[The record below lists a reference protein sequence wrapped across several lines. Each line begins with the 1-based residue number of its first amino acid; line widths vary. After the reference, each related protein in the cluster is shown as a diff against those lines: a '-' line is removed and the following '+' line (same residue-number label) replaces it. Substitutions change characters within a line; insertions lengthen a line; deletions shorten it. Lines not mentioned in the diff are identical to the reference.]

1 MGMNT
6 DAVQRLYV
14 AYFNRPAD
22 PVSMSVYES
31 LLPTDTVA
39 TQAQLQV
46 LAETYFSPSSEYTS
60 LYAGMSNTQIVNQ
73 LYQNIFGREAEPTG
87 LVFWAG
93 ELTAGT
99 ETVASIALQLSY
111 SAQGTDAD
119 VVSNRIEA
127 ANAFTTG
134 LNTTEEI
141 TGYSGDAAAASAR
154 SWLATVGSDT
164 ASKDA
169 AVAGVDA
176 AITAAVTAGGG
187 GSTDAP
193 QVFTL
198 TASAAGDDFS
208 GGSGDDIFNSANTAR
223 YQDVDVLDGGE
234 GTDTLTAKLNSTTA
248 HDAFVNDIEII
259 NFDVLG
265 TSTILA
271 NQITGAT
278 NVNLTGGAVLTMTN
292 AAGGITYSVAESGTG
307 LTLVQATTDTAA
319 DAVTVNLGAGAL
331 GTLTLGDANV
341 TDFETFN
348 LIVDGTTST
357 TLTEANTA
365 AIATGTGESVVVT
378 GSSDAFELNI
388 SDAALGGNTTI
399 GNALTATIDAS
410 EFTGE
415 LTLDIGSMETEHV
428 DASDWSGVDIIKIQ
442 TDDTGS
448 DDNHLIDVESGTVV
462 EIAGTEDA
470 ANTVTIDPDGTGTGD
485 TLTVKLDHATAGSSI
500 DITSLTVDGFETVT
514 VESSNV
520 STASATVTNV
530 IDLIAGLSTDARLN
544 VTGSSNFTAT
554 GIENT
559 FTTINVTNT
568 ATTNLTVDSGG
579 SLTYT
584 AGAGADRL
592 ELDTVADLAT
602 GDSLTGGD
610 GEDTLAFSALPSALS
625 ATQLGLISGFEILEF
640 EETLTLTAATTTLTL
655 DTGMDTLRL
664 TGALST
670 EAAKILTVNAAS
682 GFTLDMGA
690 HTAAGSAD
698 DLNIVIA
705 GAANAGTA
713 DVVNLKVQGIGAN
726 TTNAGFQIDNV
737 ETLNIDITGD
747 QTAAHVYTISDI
759 DGAQLK
765 SITVS
770 SSNPSA
776 ALLTASDALTITTAE
791 TTLLETVD
799 MAAMSGTTDIT
810 GLASKLIA
818 TGATVTGGSGADS
831 ITGGAGADVITGNA
845 GGDTLLG
852 GNGNDNISGG
862 AGDDGI
868 EGEAGA
874 DTLTGGAGDNT
885 FTLDDG
891 HSTEASMD
899 TITDFTA
906 GAADADFDTLAFAG
920 TPVVAA
926 DIAIGAAHD
935 VKDHTTDTDTD
946 VSAYVTNG
954 IIQLTGADAAGVD
967 TLAEWID
974 IAEDTSVNG
983 WSDDANLVE
992 TVAIGFVFSGDTY
1005 ILYADDGDEDGT
1017 FATESIVKLT
1027 GLTATAVSTTEAADT
1042 VHVS

>member
-31 LLPTDTVA
+31 LLPTDRVA
-39 TQAQLQV
+39 SQAELQA
-46 LAETYFSPSSEYTS
+46 LAEQYFSPSAEYTS

-73 LYQNIFGREAEPTG
+73 LYQNIFGREAEPDG
-87 LVFWAG
+87 LVYWAG
-93 ELTAGT
+93 ELTAGRQ
-99 ETVASIALQLSY
+99 TVASIALQLSY

-134 LNTTEEI
+134 LNTTDEI

-154 SWLATVGSDT
+154 SWLATVGSDD

-176 AITAAVTAGGG
+176 AITAAVAAGGG
-187 GSTDAP
+187 GSTDAA

-208 GGSGDDIFNSANTAR
+208 GGSGDDTFDSANTAR
-223 YQDVDVLDGGE
+223 YQDVDVLDGGA

-265 TSTILA
+265 TSAILA
-271 NQITGAT
+271 NQVTGAT

-307 LTLVQATTDTAA
+307 LTLVQGTTDTAA

-331 GTLTLGDANV
+331 GTLTLGDSGG

-357 TLTEANTA
+357 TLTEATTP
-365 AIATGTGESVVVT
+365 AIGTGTGESVVVT
-378 GSSDAFELNI
+378 GSATAFELNI

-399 GNALTATIDAS
+399 GSALTATIDAS
-410 EFTGE
+410 AFTGE
-415 LTLDIGSMETEHV
+415 LTLDIGVMETEHV
-428 DASDWSGVDIIKIQ
+428 DASDWSGVDIIKIE
-442 TDDTGS
+442 TDDTGTV
-448 DDNHLIDVESGTVV
+448 DNHLIDVESGTVV
-462 EIAGTEDA
+462 EIAGTEA
-470 ANTVTIDPDGTGTGD
+470 ADNTVTIDPDGTGTED
-485 TLTVKLDHATAGSSI
+485 TLTVKLDHKTAGSSI
-500 DITSLTVDGFETVT
+500 DIAGLTIDGFETVT
-514 VESSNV
+514 IESSNV
-520 STASATVTNV
+520 STAASTVTNV
-530 IDLIAGLSTDARLN
+530 IDDIAGLSSDSRLN
-544 VTGSSNFTAT
+544 ITGSSNFTAT

-579 SLTYT
+579 ALTYT

-610 GEDTLAFSALPSALS
+610 GRDTLAFSAIPSALT
-625 ATQLGLISGFEILEF
+625 AAQLALISGFETLEF
-640 EETLTLTAATTTLTL
+640 EETNTLTGNVSLSL
-655 DTGMDTLRL
+655 DTGMDTVKL
-664 TGALST
+664 TGALTTDS
-670 EAAKILTVNAAS
+670 AKQLTITANS

-690 HTAAGSAD
+690 HTATGGDND
-698 DLNIVIA
+698 DLIISIV
-705 GAANAGTA
+705 GAANAGTN
-713 DVVNLKVQGIGAN
+713 DVVNLKVQDIAAN
-726 TTNAGFQIDNV
+726 TTNAGFHIENV
-737 ETLNIDITGD
+737 ETLNINITGD
-747 QTAAHVYTISDI
+747 GDGTDTYTISDI
-759 DGAQLK
+759 DGAQL
-765 SITVS
+765 STITVT

-776 ALLTASDALTITTAE
+776 ALLTASDELTITDVE
-791 TTLLETVD
+791 SSLLETVD
-799 MAAMSGTTDIT
+799 MSGMSGTTDIT
-810 GLASKLIA
+810 GLSDNLIA
-818 TGATVTGGSGADS
+818 TGATVKGGSGADS
-831 ITGGAGADVITGNA
+831 ITGGAGADVIEGNA

-852 GNGNDNISGG
+852 GTGNDSISGG

-885 FTLDDG
+885 FTFDDG
-891 HSTEASMD
+891 HSTEAAMD
-899 TITDFTA
+899 SITDFTA

-920 TPVVAA
+920 TAVVSA

-954 IIQLTGADAAGVD
+954 MIKLTGADAGSVN

-974 IAEDTSVNG
+974 IAEDTAVNG
-983 WSDDANLVE
+983 FSDDANAVE
-992 TVAIGFVFSGDTY
+992 TVTIGFVFNGDTY
-1005 ILYADDGDEDGT
+1005 ILYGDDGDADGT
-1017 FATESIVKLT
+1017 FATESIVKLV
-1027 GLTATAVSTTEAADT
+1027 GIEASAVSTTEAADT

>member
-31 LLPTDTVA
+31 LLPTDRVA
-39 TQAQLQV
+39 SQAELQA
-46 LAETYFSPSSEYTS
+46 LAEQYFSPSAEYTS
-60 LYAGMSNTQIVNQ
+60 LYAGMSNTQIINQ

-87 LVFWAG
+87 LVYWAG

-99 ETVASIALQLSY
+99 QTVASIALQLSY

-127 ANAFTTG
+127 ANAFTSG
-134 LNTTEEI
+134 LNTTAEI

-154 SWLATVGSDT
+154 SWLATVGSDD

-176 AITAAVTAGGG
+176 AITAAVAAGGG

-208 GGSGDDIFNSANTAR
+208 GGSGNDTFNSANTAR
-223 YQDVDVLDGGE
+223 YQDVDVLDGGA

-259 NFDVLG
+259 NFEVLG
-265 TSTILA
+265 TSAILA

-292 AAGGITYSVAESGTG
+292 AAGGITYSVAGSATG
-307 LTLVQATTDTAA
+307 LTLVQGTTDTAA

-331 GTLTLGDANV
+331 GTLTLGDSAG

-357 TLTEANTA
+357 TLTEATTP
-365 AIATGTGESVVVT
+365 AIGTGTGESVVVT
-378 GSSDAFELNI
+378 GSSTAFELNI

-399 GNALTATIDAS
+399 GNALTATINAS
-410 EFTGE
+410 AFTGE

-442 TDDTGS
+442 TDDTGTV
-448 DDNHLIDVESGTVV
+448 DNHLIDVESGTVV
-462 EIAGTEDA
+462 EIAGTEA
-470 ANTVTIDPDGTGTGD
+470 ADNTVTIDPDGSGTGD

-500 DITSLTVDGFETVT
+500 DIAGLTVNGFETVT
-514 VESSNV
+514 IESSNV
-520 STASATVTNV
+520 STASSTVTNV
-530 IDLIAGLSTDARLN
+530 IDDIAGLSTDARLN

-579 SLTYT
+579 TLTYT

-610 GEDTLAFSALPSALS
+610 GRDTLAFSAIPSALS
-625 ATQLGLISGFEILEF
+625 AAQLALISGFETLEF
-640 EETLTLTAATTTLTL
+640 EATNTLTGNVSLSL
-655 DTGMDTLRL
+655 DTGMDTVKL
-664 TGALST
+664 TGALTTDS
-670 EAAKILTVNAAS
+670 AKQLTITANS

-690 HTAAGSAD
+690 HTATGGNND
-698 DLNIVIA
+698 DLIISIV
-705 GAANAGTA
+705 GAANAGTN
-713 DVVNLKVQGIGAN
+713 DVVNLKVQDIGAN
-726 TTNAGFQIDNV
+726 TANAGFHIENV
-737 ETLNIDITGD
+737 ETLNINITGD
-747 QTAAHVYTISDI
+747 GDGTDTYTIADI
-759 DGAQLK
+759 DGAQLS
-765 SITVS
+765 SITVT

-776 ALLTASDALTITTAE
+776 ALLTASDELTITDVE
-791 TTLLETVD
+791 STLLETVD
-799 MAAMSGTTDIT
+799 MSGMSGTTNIT
-810 GLASKLIA
+810 GLNNNLIA

-852 GNGNDNISGG
+852 GTGNDSISGG

-874 DTLTGGAGDNT
+874 DILTGGAGDNT
-885 FTLDDG
+885 FTFDDG

-899 TITDFTA
+899 TVTDFTA

-920 TPVVAA
+920 TAVVAA

-935 VKDHTTDTDTD
+935 VKDHTTDTDTT

-954 IIQLTGADAAGVD
+954 IIQLTGADAGNVD

-974 IAEDTSVNG
+974 IAEDTAVNG
-983 WSDDANLVE
+983 WSNVANSVE
-992 TVAIGFVFSGDTY
+992 TVTIGFVFGGDTY
-1005 ILYADDGDEDGT
+1005 ILYGDDEDEDGT

>member
-31 LLPTDTVA
+31 LLPTDRVA
-39 TQAQLQV
+39 SQAELQA
-46 LAETYFSPSSEYTS
+46 LAEQYFSPSAEYTS

-73 LYQNIFGREAEPTG
+73 LYQNIFGREAEPDG
-87 LVFWAG
+87 LVYWAG
-93 ELTAGT
+93 ELTAGRQ
-99 ETVASIALQLSY
+99 TVASIALQLSY

-134 LNTTEEI
+134 LNTTDEI

-154 SWLATVGSDT
+154 SWLATVGSDD

-176 AITAAVTAGGG
+176 AITAAVAAGGG
-187 GSTDAP
+187 GSTDAA

-208 GGSGDDIFNSANTAR
+208 GGSGDDTFDSANTAR
-223 YQDVDVLDGGE
+223 YQDVDVLDGGA

-265 TSTILA
+265 TSAILA
-271 NQITGAT
+271 NQVTGAT

-307 LTLVQATTDTAA
+307 LTLVQGTTDTAA

-331 GTLTLGDANV
+331 GTLTLGDSGG

-357 TLTEANTA
+357 TLTEATTP
-365 AIATGTGESVVVT
+365 AIGTGTGESVVVT
-378 GSSDAFELNI
+378 GSATAFELNI

-399 GNALTATIDAS
+399 GSALTATIDAS
-410 EFTGE
+410 AFTGE
-415 LTLDIGSMETEHV
+415 LTLDIGVMETEHV
-428 DASDWSGVDIIKIQ
+428 DASDWSGVDIIKIE
-442 TDDTGS
+442 TDDTGTV
-448 DDNHLIDVESGTVV
+448 DNHLIDVESGTVV
-462 EIAGTEDA
+462 EIAGTEA
-470 ANTVTIDPDGTGTGD
+470 ADNTVTIDPDGTGTED
-485 TLTVKLDHATAGSSI
+485 TLTVKLDHKTAGSSI
-500 DITSLTVDGFETVT
+500 DIAGLTIDGFETVT
-514 VESSNV
+514 IESSNV
-520 STASATVTNV
+520 STAASTVTNV
-530 IDLIAGLSTDARLN
+530 IDDIAGLSSDSRLN
-544 VTGSSNFTAT
+544 ITGSSNFTAT

-579 SLTYT
+579 ALTYT

-610 GEDTLAFSALPSALS
+610 GRDTLAFSAIPSALT
-625 ATQLGLISGFEILEF
+625 AAQLALISGFETLEF
-640 EETLTLTAATTTLTL
+640 EETNTLTGNVSLSL
-655 DTGMDTLRL
+655 DTGMDTVKL
-664 TGALST
+664 TGALTTDS
-670 EAAKILTVNAAS
+670 AKQLTITANS

-690 HTAAGSAD
+690 HTATGGDND
-698 DLNIVIA
+698 DLIISIV
-705 GAANAGTA
+705 GAANAGTN
-713 DVVNLKVQGIGAN
+713 DVVNLKVQDIAAN
-726 TTNAGFQIDNV
+726 TTNAGFHIENV
-737 ETLNIDITGD
+737 ETLNINITGD
-747 QTAAHVYTISDI
+747 GDGTDTYTISDI
-759 DGAQLK
+759 DGAQL
-765 SITVS
+765 STITVT

-776 ALLTASDALTITTAE
+776 ALLTASDELTITDVE
-791 TTLLETVD
+791 STLLETVD
-799 MAAMSGTTDIT
+799 MSGMSGTTDIT
-810 GLASKLIA
+810 GLSDNLIA
-818 TGATVTGGSGADS
+818 TGATVKGGSGADS
-831 ITGGAGADVITGNA
+831 ITGGAGADVIEGNA

-852 GNGNDNISGG
+852 GTGNDSISGG

-885 FTLDDG
+885 FTFDDG
-891 HSTEASMD
+891 HSTEAAMD
-899 TITDFTA
+899 SITDFTA

-920 TPVVAA
+920 TAVVSA

-954 IIQLTGADAAGVD
+954 MIKLTGADAGSVN

-974 IAEDTSVNG
+974 IAEDTAVNG
-983 WSDDANLVE
+983 FSDDANAVE
-992 TVAIGFVFSGDTY
+992 TVTIGFVFNGDTY
-1005 ILYADDGDEDGT
+1005 ILYGDDGDADGT
-1017 FATESIVKLT
+1017 FATESIVKLV
-1027 GLTATAVSTTEAADT
+1027 GIEASAVSTTEAADT